1 MFPYMTFRRVA
12 YVYNNCKYSCLPYFH
27 LEFFSSPLDA
37 QEPMV
42 IQSHLFSLTSVPV
55 DTKASMGGRGRCVC
69 QLLSCVRLFATPQTV
84 ARQALLSMEFSRH
97 KYWSGLPFPS
107 PGDHPDPGTEPK
119 SPALQADSL
128 PSELPEKPYL
138 WDFKYIN
145 NLSYLKPLFISV
157 EFSLHSFQRKFDRK
171 VIDIFNFQMY
181 FAKEA
186 RKLAFSYIVG
196 GKEQLTR
203 FQKVIPIF

>member
-1 MFPYMTFRRVA
+1 
-12 YVYNNCKYSCLPYFH
+12 
-27 LEFFSSPLDA
+27 
-37 QEPMV
+37 
-42 IQSHLFSLTSVPV
+42 
-55 DTKASMGGRGRCVC
+55 MGFVVV
-69 QLLSCVRLFATPQTV
+69 QLLSHIQLFSDLMDLSPPGSSVHGISQTRKLDRV
-84 ARQALLSMEFSRH
+84 AISFSKRSSQPRDGTH
-97 KYWSGLPFPS
+97 ILCLAGGFFT
-107 PGDHPDPGTEPK
+107 TEP
-119 SPALQADSL
+119 
-128 PSELPEKPYL
+128 PEKPYL